1 MVKDHRT
8 KHETGNPDRVL
19 DGDIDDFV
27 KAELVAKAKGT
38 LVQAAAEEE

>member
-19 DGDIDDFV
+19 DGDLDDFV
-27 KAELVAKAKGT
+27 KATLAAKARGT
-38 LVQAAAEEE
+38 LGQAGTAED